1 MITSRNKYSEV
12 PVIFVL
18 SLIIF
23 LEDISS
29 DCLIEFGVNS
39 SFLDL
44 YFSSLLWV
52 DNVNWPIFIYN
63 TPNLLGI
70 IKL

>member
-1 MITSRNKYSEV
+1 M
-12 PVIFVL
+12 IFVL
-18 SLIIF
+18 ILIIF
-23 LEDISS
+23 FEDVSS
-29 DCLIEFGVNS
+29 DCLIEFGVNF

-44 YFSSLLWV
+44 YFSPLLWV

>member
-1 MITSRNKYSEV
+1 
-12 PVIFVL
+12 VL
-18 SLIIF
+18 ILIIF
-23 LEDISS
+23 FEDVSS
-29 DCLIEFGVNS
+29 DCLIEFGVNF

-44 YFSSLLWV
+44 YFSPLLWV

>member
-1 MITSRNKYSEV
+1 M
-12 PVIFVL
+12 IFVL
-18 SLIIF
+18 ILIIF
-23 LEDISS
+23 FEDVSS

-44 YFSSLLWV
+44 YFSPLLWV

>member
-1 MITSRNKYSEV
+1 
-12 PVIFVL
+12 
-18 SLIIF
+18 LIIF
-23 LEDISS
+23 FEDVSS
-29 DCLIEFGVNS
+29 DCLIEFGVNF

-44 YFSSLLWV
+44 YFSPLLWV